1 MRSDRFS
8 RSEPQVSSCIGTFN
22 SRYSITFFYCHFN
35 QSSVFYSVECF
46 GLIQLCKTKNKGRPF
61 YSYCSYVK
69 GSALAVVISI
79 HSWQINSCDQ
89 AIYHTTSW
97 HRQRCSKISR
107 SWITPSELDKMWTVR
122 IADRRSNHT
131 SLIFT
136 TSFCGKFSFS
146 RGELRNVV
154 SLNPYGQRTK

>member
-22 SRYSITFFYCHFN
+22 SRYSIAFFYCYFN

-69 GSALAVVISI
+69 GSALAVVIRSLPATSGVLPFQDFAEVSEEVLY
-79 HSWQINSCDQ
+79 HRWSFPVRPAELAPVLPVCRSKTQLPVFQRSVCD
-89 AIYHTTSW
+89 
-97 HRQRCSKISR
+97 HRQ
-107 SWITPSELDKMWTVR
+107 
-122 IADRRSNHT
+122 
-131 SLIFT
+131 
-136 TSFCGKFSFS
+136 
-146 RGELRNVV
+146 
-154 SLNPYGQRTK
+154 

>member
-22 SRYSITFFYCHFN
+22 SRYSIAFFYFHFN

-69 GSALAVVISI
+69 GSALAVVIRSLPAT
-79 HSWQINSCDQ
+79 SEVLPFQGFAEVSEEALYRRWSLPVRTSAPVPGLPVCRNRMQLPVFQRSVCD
-89 AIYHTTSW
+89 
-97 HRQRCSKISR
+97 HRR
-107 SWITPSELDKMWTVR
+107 
-122 IADRRSNHT
+122 
-131 SLIFT
+131 
-136 TSFCGKFSFS
+136 
-146 RGELRNVV
+146 
-154 SLNPYGQRTK
+154 

>member
-22 SRYSITFFYCHFN
+22 SRYSIAFFYCHFN

-69 GSALAVVISI
+69 GSALAVVIRSLL
-79 HSWQINSCDQ
+79 STSGVLPFPDF
-89 AIYHTTSW
+89 AEASEEVLYHQRSFPLQLIEPAQVLPVCLSRTQLPFFQRSVCG
-97 HRQRCSKISR
+97 HRRCERGADYRQLSQ
-107 SWITPSELDKMWTVR
+107 PGF
-122 IADRRSNHT
+122 IA
-131 SLIFT
+131 
-136 TSFCGKFSFS
+136 
-146 RGELRNVV
+146 
-154 SLNPYGQRTK
+154 